1 MKTYKNNFVDLDK
14 LQKDKS
20 VLVSKCN
27 AECFLLTCKMAG
39 FNRNLNWS
47 TIKYYSQSN
56 NLALYR

>member
-1 MKTYKNNFVDLDK
+1 MKTYQNNFVDLDK

-39 FNRNLNWS
+39 FNPKFKLVDNKILF
-47 TIKYYSQSN
+47 TI
-56 NLALYR
+56 